1 MNRFSTTGWFAAS
14 GDIPAGADKRFADL
28 QAVLTLWP
36 TMKIPLRPWA
46 CVGLCLALVAGC
58 HKKEASTT
66 PEVASDA
73 ESKLPAQEQVTP
85 APQVAAAVADTTATA
100 SPAPAGTDA
109 ASASAPAA
117 NIGSED
123 KTAYEAWFK
132 KYNLDLN
139 DPKMLDS
146 DPDGDGFTN
155 REEFLANT
163 NPLDPNSHP
172 PYPSDPTRFLRL
184 KEYNEAR
191 LPLTLDSITG
201 DKAKLKRSDHGDTQ
215 IEIVKTGDTIHG
227 LPLKVLKI
235 EARQDIDKNGEHVD
249 LSQVTLED
257 SSTKERFVLTG
268 NLPAKT
274 SASNSVLLTR
284 DGKMSLKVHI
294 GDVFTWPTEGGSNY
308 KVIDMSQ
315 DQVVLQQMEN
325 KQMWTVPRTETSTQ

>member
-1 MNRFSTTGWFAAS
+1 
-14 GDIPAGADKRFADL
+14 
-28 QAVLTLWP
+28 
-36 TMKIPLRPWA
+36 MKYPLRPWA

-58 HKKEASTT
+58 HKKETAAT
-66 PEVASDA
+66 PEVSHEA

-85 APQVAAAVADTTATA
+85 APAAPEAGSAKTAETPAA
-100 SPAPAGTDA
+100 SPAALAPAPGAKD
-109 ASASAPAA
+109 SAPAPA
-117 NIGSED
+117 PAKIASED
-123 KTAYEAWFK
+123 KSAYEAWFK

-139 DPKMLDS
+139 DPKMLDA

-172 PYPSDPTRFLRL
+172 PYPSDPARFLRL

-191 LPLTLDSITG
+191 LPLNLESITG
-201 DKAKLKRSDHGDTQ
+201 DKAKLKRTDHGETQ
-215 IEIVKTGDTIHG
+215 IETVKVGDTIHG

-235 EARQDIDKNGEHVD
+235 EARQDIDKDGEHVD

-257 SSTKERFVLTG
+257 TSSKEKYVLTG

-274 SASNSVLLTR
+274 SASNSVLITR

-308 KVIDMSQ
+308 KVIDMSE
-315 DQVVLQQMEN
+315 DQVVLQQVAN
-325 KQMWTVPRTETSTQ
+325 KQMWTVPRPETPAQ